1 MQGQLEAPGS
11 SPSPGFSSC
20 MAVSCAA
27 PAMTQLEE
35 RRLCL
40 EHFVGDSIHA
50 IESRRRQLQDEH
62 WDTGAVESFKAF
74 VAGCTAQAKELLES
88 HQDTVSP
95 AKDRLLD
102 LLLLTSHLN
111 QHLRRS
117 PRSPASV
124 LVWLRR
130 EDPGQ
135 TWEEETWTSTI
146 SLHGAGLAC
155 RHRVEPG
162 QTVYLCRKDK
172 GGRAQARIVYA
183 QYDAAGDRQI
193 GLEILDR
200 EDFWSTAEL
209 APSSE
214 SGTTAAP
221 AQDVTGD
228 AKKEAVATV
237 QADVEIQSGAQPA
250 RHERVPL
257 ELISRGEEIRLSGV
271 LSLEAHAASD
281 AHANSSAE
289 RNPVRI
295 SITWKKPA

>member
-1 MQGQLEAPGS
+1 MQEQLEAPGS

-40 EHFVGDSIHA
+40 EHFVGDSMHA

-62 WDTGAVESFKAF
+62 WDARAVESFKAF
-74 VAGCTAQAKELLES
+74 VAGCTAQARELLES
-88 HQDTVSP
+88 QQDTASP

-111 QHLRRS
+111 QRLRRS

-200 EDFWSTAEL
+200 EDFWSAAEL
-209 APSSE
+209 APASE
-214 SGTTAAP
+214 PGPMAAS
-221 AQDVTGD
+221 AQDVRGD
-228 AKKEAVATV
+228 AKAEAAAMVH
-237 QADVEIQSGAQPA
+237 ADVEIQSGAHAA
-250 RHERVPL
+250 RYEQVPL
-257 ELISRGEEIRLSGV
+257 ELANRGEEIRLSGV
-271 LSLEAHAASD
+271 LSLEALPASVT
-281 AHANSSAE
+281 AANSSADKS
-289 RNPVRI
+289 PVRI
-295 SITWKKPA
+295 TITWKKPA